1 MTGFL
6 WSDDADA
13 FFGEQPNAGPS
24 KSNLPPKSSEKPASK
39 SAANSGAKSSAKVPA
54 KPRPGTTSEA
64 PLTVAQLNAWIK
76 NAIEQ
81 TVPTFWLAGEIGNLN
96 QSASGHVYLTIKDAA
111 SQVSAVIWRST
122 FERIGMDLREG
133 MAVLVQGRIEV
144 YGPRGTYQVIITRME
159 QQGLGALQAA
169 FRRLHA
175 KLEKEGL
182 FAPER
187 KKPLPA
193 FPTRIGFVTSPSGAA
208 IHDFTQV
215 LKRRWPGA
223 SVLIIPSR
231 VQGDGAAQEIA
242 EGIRVAAL
250 LKPALDVLV
259 VGRGGGSLEDLWCFN
274 EEVVV
279 RAVAACPLPTVSA
292 VGHEIDVTLCDL
304 AADVRALTPS
314 EAAERIVP
322 SRDDVFD
329 TLTGV
334 QRRLDT
340 LLMHRLSQAE
350 MRLQSIASRPILQSP
365 ERLLETPMQRLDD
378 LHESLDGVIDELMQ
392 SRTEQLERVSQV
404 LDAISPLKT
413 LARGYSVT
421 LDAQSNKVIM
431 STEHIQP
438 GQLIRTKLSDGEFLS
453 KIVED

>member
-6 WSDDADA
+6 WSEDADA
-13 FFGEQPNAGPS
+13 FFGERQNAHPSQSNKPS
-24 KSNLPPKSSEKPASK
+24 KQPSKPTVKTS
-39 SAANSGAKSSAKVPA
+39 A
-54 KPRPGTTSEA
+54 KPRPGTSSDA
-64 PLTVAQLNAWIK
+64 PLSVAQLNAWIK

-81 TVPTFWLAGEIGNLN
+81 TVPTFWLEGEIGNLN
-96 QSASGHVYLTIKDAA
+96 QSASGHVYLTIKDAT
-111 SQVSAVIWRST
+111 SQVSAVLWRSAY
-122 FERIGMDLREG
+122 ERIGMDLREG

-144 YGPRGTYQVIITRME
+144 YGPRGTYQVIIARME
-159 QQGLGALQAA
+159 QKGLGALQAA

-182 FAPER
+182 FASER

-193 FPTRIGFVTSPSGAA
+193 FPSRIGFVTSPSGAA

-231 VQGDGAAQEIA
+231 VQGDGAALEIA
-242 EGIRVAAL
+242 EGIRVASL

-279 RAVAACPLPTVSA
+279 RAIAACPLPTVSA

-322 SRDDVFD
+322 SRDDVFE
-329 TLTGV
+329 TLTEV

-340 LLMHRLSQAE
+340 LLLHRLSQAE
-350 MRLQSIASRPILQSP
+350 MRLQSISSRPALQSP
-365 ERLLETPMQRLDD
+365 ERLLETPMQLLDD
-378 LHESLDGVIDELMQ
+378 MHESLDNRIDVLIQ
-392 SRTEQLERVSQV
+392 TRTEQLERVSQV

-421 LDAQSNKVIM
+421 LDADSDKVIM
-431 STEHIQP
+431 SIEHVKP
-438 GQLIRTKLSDGEFLS
+438 EQLIRTKLSDGEFVS
-453 KIVED
+453 KIV

>member
-13 FFGEQPNAGPS
+13 FFGEQPKARPNPNDRSHKPPSASPANAS
-24 KSNLPPKSSEKPASK
+24 PKT
-39 SAANSGAKSSAKVPA
+39 
-54 KPRPGTTSEA
+54 RPGTSSDA
-64 PLTVAQLNAWIK
+64 PLSVAQLNAWIK

-81 TVPTFWLAGEIGNLN
+81 TVPTFWLVGEIGNLN
-96 QSASGHVYLTIKDAA
+96 QSASGHVYLTIKDAT
-111 SQVSAVIWRST
+111 SQVSAVLWRST

-193 FPTRIGFVTSPSGAA
+193 FPCRIGFVTSPSGAA

-231 VQGDGAAQEIA
+231 VQGDGAALEIA

-279 RAVAACPLPTVSA
+279 RAIAACPLPTVSA

-322 SRDDVFD
+322 SRDDVFES
-329 TLTGV
+329 LAAV
-334 QRRLDT
+334 QRRLDS
-340 LLMHRLSQAE
+340 LLLHRLSQAE
-350 MRLQSIASRPILQSP
+350 IRLQSIASRPVLQSP
-365 ERLLETPMQRLDD
+365 ERLLETPTQRLDVM
-378 LHESLDGVIDELMQ
+378 HETLDNRIDVILQ

-421 LDAQSNKVIM
+421 LDAASDKVIM
-431 STEHIQP
+431 SIEHVKP
-438 GQLIRTKLSDGEFLS
+438 DQLIRTKLSDGEFLS
-453 KIVED
+453 KIV

>member
-6 WSDDADA
+6 WSEDADA
-13 FFGEQPNAGPS
+13 FFGEQPNAD
-24 KSNLPPKSSEKPASK
+24 SSQRNP
-39 SAANSGAKSSAKVPA
+39 PA
-54 KPRPGTTSEA
+54 KTPRKTPTKAQPGTSSDA
-64 PLTVAQLNAWIK
+64 PLSVAQLNAWVK
-76 NAIEQ
+76 NAIEKS
-81 TVPTFWLAGEIGNLN
+81 VPTFWLVGEIGNLN
-96 QSASGHVYLTIKDAA
+96 QSASGHVYLTIKDAT
-111 SQVSAVIWRST
+111 SQVSAVLWRST
-122 FERIGMDLREG
+122 YERIGMDLREG

-144 YGPRGTYQVIITRME
+144 YGPRGTYQMIITRME

-187 KKPLPA
+187 KKSLPA

-223 SVLIIPSR
+223 SVLIIPTR
-231 VQGDGAAQEIA
+231 VQGDGAAVEIA

-250 LKPALDVLV
+250 LIPALDVLV

-279 RAVAACPLPTVSA
+279 RAIAACPLPTVSA

-322 SRDDVFD
+322 SRDEVFE
-329 TLTGV
+329 TLVGV

-340 LLMHRLSQAE
+340 LLLHRLSQSE
-350 MRLQSIASRPILQSP
+350 MRLQSLASRPVLQSP
-365 ERLLETPMQRLDD
+365 ERLLETPTQLLDD
-378 LHESLDGVIDELMQ
+378 LHESLDNTIDGLMQ
-392 SRTEQLERVSQV
+392 ARTEQLERVSQV

-421 LDAQSNKVIM
+421 LDAENEKVIM
-431 STEHIQP
+431 SIEHVKP
-438 GQLIRTKLSDGEFLS
+438 GQLIRTKLSDGEFVS
-453 KIVED
+453 KVSL

>member
-13 FFGEQPNAGPS
+13 FFGEQPKPNPTQSSSPS
-24 KSNLPPKSSEKPASK
+24 KSTAKPTAKPA
-39 SAANSGAKSSAKVPA
+39 AKV
-54 KPRPGTTSEA
+54 RPGTTSDA
-64 PLTVAQLNAWIK
+64 PLSVGQLNAWIK

-96 QSASGHVYLTIKDAA
+96 QSASGHVYLTIKDST
-111 SQVSAVIWRST
+111 SQISAVIWRST

-133 MAVLVQGRIEV
+133 MAVLIQGRIEV
-144 YGPRGTYQVIITRME
+144 YGPRGTYQVIIARME

-187 KKPLPA
+187 KKTLPM

-250 LKPALDVLV
+250 LRPALDVLV

-279 RAVAACPLPTVSA
+279 RALAACPLPTVSA
-292 VGHEIDVTLCDL
+292 VGHEIDVTLSDL

-322 SRDDVFD
+322 SRDEVYQS
-329 TLTGV
+329 LAKV
-334 QRRLDT
+334 HHRLDT
-340 LLMHRLSQAE
+340 LLLHRLSQSE
-350 MRLQSIASRPILQSP
+350 MRLKSIASRPVFQSP
-365 ERLLETPMQRLDD
+365 ERLLETPTQLLDD
-378 LHESLDGVIDELMQ
+378 LHESLDSTMDGLMQ

-421 LDAQSNKVIM
+421 QDAISDKVIM
-431 STEHIQP
+431 SVEHVVT
-438 GQLIRTKLSDGEFLS
+438 GQQIRTKLSDGEFVS
-453 KIVED
+453 RVE

>member
-6 WSDDADA
+6 WSDDADS
-13 FFGEQPNAGPS
+13 FFGEQPKAKTPPATTPHKAPG
-24 KSNLPPKSSEKPASK
+24 KSPTKP
-39 SAANSGAKSSAKVPA
+39 PA
-54 KPRPGTTSEA
+54 KAKPGASSDA
-64 PLTVAQLNAWIK
+64 PLSVGQLNAWIK
-76 NAIEQ
+76 NSIEQ
-81 TVPTFWLAGEIGNLN
+81 TVPTFWLVGEIGNLN
-96 QSASGHVYLTIKDAA
+96 QSASGHVYLTIKDST
-111 SQVSAVIWRST
+111 SQVSAVLWRST
-122 FERIGMDLREG
+122 FERLGMDLREG

-144 YGPRGTYQVIITRME
+144 YGPRGTYQVIIARME

-187 KKPLPA
+187 KKPLPI
-193 FPTRIGFVTSPSGAA
+193 FPSRIGFVTSPSGAA

-231 VQGDGAAQEIA
+231 VQGDGAAEDIA

-250 LKPALDVLV
+250 LRPALDVLV

-279 RAVAACPLPTVSA
+279 RAIAACPLPTVSA

-322 SRDDVFD
+322 SRDDVYGS
-329 TLTGV
+329 LTKV
-334 QRRLDT
+334 QHRIDT
-340 LLMHRLSQAE
+340 LLLNRLSQSE
-350 MRLQSIASRPILQSP
+350 MRLKSTASRPIFQSP
-365 ERLLETPMQRLDD
+365 ERLLETPTQRLDD
-378 LHESLDGVIDELMQ
+378 LHESLDNKLDVVIQ

-421 LDAQSNKVIM
+421 LDAESDKVVM
-431 STEHIQP
+431 SVEHVKS
-438 GQLIRTKLSDGEFLS
+438 GQQIRTKLSDGEFVS
-453 KIVED
+453 KVL

>member
-6 WSDDADA
+6 WSEDADA
-13 FFGEQPNAGPS
+13 FFGERQNAHPSQSNKPS
-24 KSNLPPKSSEKPASK
+24 KQPSKPTVKTS
-39 SAANSGAKSSAKVPA
+39 A
-54 KPRPGTTSEA
+54 KPRPGTSSDA
-64 PLTVAQLNAWIK
+64 PLSVAQLNAWIK

-81 TVPTFWLAGEIGNLN
+81 TVPTFWLEGEIGNLN
-96 QSASGHVYLTIKDAA
+96 QSASGHVYLTIKDAT
-111 SQVSAVIWRST
+111 SQVSAVLWRSAY
-122 FERIGMDLREG
+122 ERIGMDLREG

-144 YGPRGTYQVIITRME
+144 YGPRGTYQVIIARME
-159 QQGLGALQAA
+159 QKGLGALQAA

-182 FAPER
+182 FASER

-193 FPTRIGFVTSPSGAA
+193 FPSRIGFVTSPSGAA

-231 VQGDGAAQEIA
+231 VQGDGAALEIA
-242 EGIRVAAL
+242 EGIRVASL

-279 RAVAACPLPTVSA
+279 RAIAACPLPTVSA
-292 VGHEIDVTLCDL
+292 VGHEIDVTLSDL

-322 SRDDVFD
+322 SRDDVFE
-329 TLTGV
+329 TLTEV

-340 LLMHRLSQAE
+340 LLLHRLSQAE
-350 MRLQSIASRPILQSP
+350 MRLQSISSRPALQSP
-365 ERLLETPMQRLDD
+365 ERLLETPMQLLDD
-378 LHESLDGVIDELMQ
+378 MHESLDNRIDVLIQ
-392 SRTEQLERVSQV
+392 TRTEQLERVSQV

-421 LDAQSNKVIM
+421 LDADSDKVIM
-431 STEHIQP
+431 SIEHVKP
-438 GQLIRTKLSDGEFLS
+438 EQLIRTKLSDGEFVS
-453 KIVED
+453 KIV

>member
-6 WSDDADA
+6 WSEDADA
-13 FFGEQPNAGPS
+13 FFGEQPNAD
-24 KSNLPPKSSEKPASK
+24 SSQRNP
-39 SAANSGAKSSAKVPA
+39 PA
-54 KPRPGTTSEA
+54 KTPRKTPTKAQPGTSSDA
-64 PLTVAQLNAWIK
+64 PLSVAQLNAWVK

-81 TVPTFWLAGEIGNLN
+81 SVPTFWLVGEIGNLN
-96 QSASGHVYLTIKDAA
+96 QSASGHVYLTIKDAT
-111 SQVSAVIWRST
+111 SQVSAVLWRST
-122 FERIGMDLREG
+122 YERIGMDLREG

-144 YGPRGTYQVIITRME
+144 YGPRGTYQMIITRME

-187 KKPLPA
+187 KKSLPA

-231 VQGDGAAQEIA
+231 VQGDGAAVEIA

-279 RAVAACPLPTVSA
+279 RAIAACPLPTVSA

-322 SRDDVFD
+322 SRDEVFE
-329 TLTGV
+329 TLVGV

-340 LLMHRLSQAE
+340 LLLHRLSQSE
-350 MRLQSIASRPILQSP
+350 MRLQSLASRPVLQSP
-365 ERLLETPMQRLDD
+365 ERLLETPTQLLDD
-378 LHESLDGVIDELMQ
+378 LHESLDNTIDGLMQ
-392 SRTEQLERVSQV
+392 ARTEQLERVSQV

-421 LDAQSNKVIM
+421 LDAENEKVIM
-431 STEHIQP
+431 SIEHVKP
-438 GQLIRTKLSDGEFLS
+438 GQLIRTKLSDGEFVS
-453 KIVED
+453 KVSL

>member
-13 FFGEQPNAGPS
+13 FFGET
-24 KSNLPPKSSEKPASK
+24 PKAD
-39 SAANSGAKSSAKVPA
+39 GG
-54 KPRPGTTSEA
+54 KPRPQSKSTSSESLAPKNLAKGLAKPKLGTSSDA
-64 PLTVAQLNAWIK
+64 PLTVAQLNQWIK

-96 QSASGHVYLTIKDAA
+96 QSASGHVYLTIKDSA
-111 SQVSAVIWRST
+111 SQISAVIWRST
-122 FERIGMDLREG
+122 FERIGIDLREG

-144 YGPRGTYQVIITRME
+144 YGPRGTYQLIINRME

-182 FAPER
+182 FAAER
-187 KKPLPA
+187 KKPLPT
-193 FPTRIGFVTSPSGAA
+193 FPIRIGFVTSPSGAA

-231 VQGDGAAQEIA
+231 VQGDGAAAEIA

-250 LKPALDVLV
+250 VRPALDVLV

-274 EEVVV
+274 EEIVV
-279 RAVAACPLPTVSA
+279 RAIAACPLPTVSA
-292 VGHEIDVTLCDL
+292 VGHEVDVTLCDL

-322 SRDDVFD
+322 SREEIFD
-329 TLTGV
+329 TLAGV

-340 LLMHRLSQAE
+340 LLVHRLSQAE
-350 MRLQSIASRPILQSP
+350 LRLQSMASRPILQSP
-365 ERLLETPMQRLDD
+365 ERLLETPTQRLDD
-378 LHESLDGVIDELMQ
+378 LHESLDSMIDGVIQ

-421 LDAQSNKVIM
+421 LDAENDKVIM
-431 STEHIQP
+431 SLEHVKP
-438 GQLIRTKLSDGEFLS
+438 GQLIRTKLCDGEFVS
-453 KIVED
+453 KVLDTD

>member
-1 MTGFL
+1 VTGFL

-13 FFGEQPNAGPS
+13 FFGEQPNAKPTSKPSGKSPS
-24 KSNLPPKSSEKPASK
+24 K
-39 SAANSGAKSSAKVPA
+39 V
-54 KPRPGTTSEA
+54 RPGSSSDA
-64 PLTVAQLNAWIK
+64 PLSVAQLNAWIK
-76 NAIEQ
+76 NTIEQ

-96 QSASGHVYLTIKDAA
+96 QSASGHVYLTIKDGA
-111 SQVSAVIWRST
+111 SQVSAVLWRST

-133 MAVLVQGRIEV
+133 MAVLVQGRVEV
-144 YGPRGTYQVIITRME
+144 YGPRGTYQVIIARLE

-182 FAPER
+182 FAQER
-187 KKPLPA
+187 KKPLPM

-208 IHDFTQV
+208 IHDFTQI

-231 VQGDGAAQEIA
+231 VQGDGAALEIA

-250 LKPALDVLV
+250 LRPKLDVLV

-279 RAVAACPLPTVSA
+279 RAIAACSLPTVSA

-322 SRDDVFD
+322 SRDDVYQS
-329 TLTGV
+329 LTKI
-334 QRRLDT
+334 QNRLDT
-340 LLMHRLSQAE
+340 LLLHQLSQSE
-350 MRLQSIASRPILQSP
+350 MRLKSIESRPVLQAP
-365 ERLLETPMQRLDD
+365 ERLLEKPTQLLDD
-378 LHESLDGVIDELMQ
+378 LHESLDAVVDGLIQ

-421 LDAQSNKVIM
+421 LDAENDRVIM
-431 STEHIQP
+431 SVEHVKV
-438 GQLIRTKLSDGEFLS
+438 GQQIRTKLSDGEFVSEVLS
-453 KIVED
+453 

>member
-13 FFGEQPNAGPS
+13 FFGEKPKANPS
-24 KSNLPPKSSEKPASK
+24 KSNPASK
-39 SAANSGAKSSAKVPA
+39 PSGKTSPKA
-54 KPRPGTTSEA
+54 RPGTSSDT
-64 PLTVAQLNAWIK
+64 PLSVAQLNAWVK

-96 QSASGHVYLTIKDAA
+96 QSASGHVYLTIKDAT
-111 SQVSAVIWRST
+111 SQVSAVVWRST

-182 FAPER
+182 FETDR

-250 LKPALDVLV
+250 LRPKLDVLV

-304 AADVRALTPS
+304 AADIRALTPS

-322 SRDDVFD
+322 SRDEVSE
-329 TLTGV
+329 TLGAV

-340 LLMHRLSQAE
+340 LLLHRVSQAE
-350 MRLQSIASRPILQSP
+350 MRLNSVASRPVLQSP
-365 ERLLETPMQRLDD
+365 ERLLETPTQLLDD
-378 LHESLDGVIDELMQ
+378 LHESLDNTIDGMMQ

-421 LDAQSNKVIM
+421 LHAESDKVIM
-431 STEHIQP
+431 SIEHVKP
-438 GQLIRTKLSDGEFLS
+438 GQLIRTKLSDGEFVS
-453 KIVED
+453 KIV

>member
-6 WSDDADA
+6 WSEDADA
-13 FFGEQPNAGPS
+13 FFGEKQNARPSQSNKPS
-24 KSNLPPKSSEKPASK
+24 KQPSKPTVKTS
-39 SAANSGAKSSAKVPA
+39 A
-54 KPRPGTTSEA
+54 KPRPGTSSDA
-64 PLTVAQLNAWIK
+64 PLSVAQLNAWIK

-81 TVPTFWLAGEIGNLN
+81 TVPTFWLEGEIGNLN
-96 QSASGHVYLTIKDAA
+96 QSASGHVYLTIKDAT
-111 SQVSAVIWRST
+111 SQVSAVLWRSAY
-122 FERIGMDLREG
+122 ERIGMDLREG

-144 YGPRGTYQVIITRME
+144 YGPRGTYQVIIARME
-159 QQGLGALQAA
+159 QKGLGALQAA

-182 FAPER
+182 FASER

-193 FPTRIGFVTSPSGAA
+193 FPSRIGFVTSPSGAA

-231 VQGDGAAQEIA
+231 VQGDGAALEIA
-242 EGIRVAAL
+242 EGIRVASL

-279 RAVAACPLPTVSA
+279 RAIAACPLPTVSA
-292 VGHEIDVTLCDL
+292 VGHEIDVTLSDL

-322 SRDDVFD
+322 SRDDVFE
-329 TLTGV
+329 TLTEV

-340 LLMHRLSQAE
+340 LLLHRLSQAE
-350 MRLQSIASRPILQSP
+350 MRLQSISSRPALQSP
-365 ERLLETPMQRLDD
+365 ERLLETPMQLLDD
-378 LHESLDGVIDELMQ
+378 MHESLDNRIDVLIQ
-392 SRTEQLERVSQV
+392 TRTEQLERVSQV

-421 LDAQSNKVIM
+421 LDADSDKVIM
-431 STEHIQP
+431 SIEHVKP
-438 GQLIRTKLSDGEFLS
+438 EQLIRTKLSDGEFVS
-453 KIVED
+453 KIV

>member
-13 FFGEQPNAGPS
+13 FFGEQPKAQPNQNERSHKPRSAPPANA
-24 KSNLPPKSSEKPASK
+24 SEKT
-39 SAANSGAKSSAKVPA
+39 
-54 KPRPGTTSEA
+54 RPGTSSDA
-64 PLTVAQLNAWIK
+64 PLSVAQLNAWIK

-81 TVPTFWLAGEIGNLN
+81 TVPTFWLVGEIGNLN
-96 QSASGHVYLTIKDAA
+96 QSASGHVYLTIKDAT
-111 SQVSAVIWRST
+111 SQVSAVLWRST

-193 FPTRIGFVTSPSGAA
+193 FPSRIGFVTSPSGAA

-231 VQGDGAAQEIA
+231 VQGDGAALEIA

-279 RAVAACPLPTVSA
+279 RAIAACPLPTVSA

-322 SRDDVFD
+322 SRDDVFES
-329 TLTGV
+329 LAAV
-334 QRRLDT
+334 QRRLDS
-340 LLMHRLSQAE
+340 LLLHRLSQAE
-350 MRLQSIASRPILQSP
+350 IRLQSIASRPVLQSP
-365 ERLLETPMQRLDD
+365 ERLLETPSQRLDD
-378 LHESLDGVIDELMQ
+378 MHESLDNMIDVLIQ

-421 LDAQSNKVIM
+421 LDAASDKVIL
-431 STEHIQP
+431 SIEHVKP
-438 GQLIRTKLSDGEFLS
+438 DQLIRTKLSDGEFLS
-453 KIVED
+453 KIV

>member
-13 FFGEQPNAGPS
+13 FFGEQPNANPIKNNPTS
-24 KSNLPPKSSEKPASK
+24 
-39 SAANSGAKSSAKVPA
+39 KSSAKPAGKLPA
-54 KPRPGTTSEA
+54 KPKPGTSSDA
-64 PLTVAQLNAWIK
+64 PLSVGQLNAWIK

-81 TVPTFWLAGEIGNLN
+81 SVPTFWLAGEIGNLN
-96 QSASGHVYLTIKDAA
+96 QSASGHVYLTIKDST
-111 SQVSAVIWRST
+111 SQISAVVWRST

-133 MAVLVQGRIEV
+133 MAVLVQGRVEV

-187 KKPLPA
+187 KKPLPM

-231 VQGDGAAQEIA
+231 VQGEGAALEIA

-250 LKPALDVLV
+250 LRPVLDVLV

-279 RAVAACPLPTVSA
+279 RAIAACPLPTVSA
-292 VGHEIDVTLCDL
+292 VGHEIDVTLSDL

-322 SRDDVFD
+322 SRDEVYES
-329 TLTGV
+329 LAKV
-334 QRRLDT
+334 QHRLDT
-340 LLMHRLSQAE
+340 LLLHRLSQSE
-350 MRLQSIASRPILQSP
+350 MRLKSIASRPVFQTP
-365 ERLLETPMQRLDD
+365 ERLLETPSQMLDD
-378 LHESLDGVIDELMQ
+378 LHESLDNHMDSLMQ
-392 SRTEQLERVSQV
+392 SRSEQLERVSQV

-421 LDAQSNKVIM
+421 QDANSDKVIM
-431 STEHIQP
+431 SVEHVAP
-438 GQLIRTKLSDGEFLS
+438 GQRIRTKLSDGEFIS
-453 KIVED
+453 RVE

>member
-13 FFGEQPNAGPS
+13 FFGKEPKADGGKPGPPS
-24 KSNLPPKSSEKPASK
+24 KS
-39 SAANSGAKSSAKVPA
+39 SSAGNPVPNNQAKGLA
-54 KPRPGTTSEA
+54 KPKPGTSSDA
-64 PLTVAQLNAWIK
+64 PLTVAQLNQWIK

-96 QSASGHVYLTIKDAA
+96 QSASGHVYLTIKDSA
-111 SQVSAVIWRST
+111 SQISAVIWRST
-122 FERIGMDLREG
+122 FERIGIDLREG

-144 YGPRGTYQVIITRME
+144 YGPRGTYQLIINRME

-182 FAPER
+182 FAAER
-187 KKPLPA
+187 KKPLPT
-193 FPTRIGFVTSPSGAA
+193 FPIRIGFVTSPSGAA

-231 VQGDGAAQEIA
+231 VQGDGAAAEIA

-250 LKPALDVLV
+250 VRPALDVLV

-279 RAVAACPLPTVSA
+279 RAIAACPLPTVSA
-292 VGHEIDVTLCDL
+292 VGHEVDVTLCDL

-322 SRDDVFD
+322 SREEVFD
-329 TLTGV
+329 TLASL

-340 LLMHRLSQAE
+340 LLLHRLSQAE
-350 MRLQSIASRPILQSP
+350 MRLQSMASRPILQSP
-365 ERLLETPMQRLDD
+365 ERLLETPTQRLDD
-378 LHESLDGVIDELMQ
+378 LHESLDTMIDGVMQ

-421 LDAQSNKVIM
+421 LDAVSDKVIM
-431 STEHIQP
+431 SIEHVKP
-438 GQLIRTKLSDGEFLS
+438 GQLIRTKLSDGEFVS
-453 KIVED
+453 KVLDTD

>member
-13 FFGEQPNAGPS
+13 FFGEQPKARTNQNDRS
-24 KSNLPPKSSEKPASK
+24 DRPPIAP
-39 SAANSGAKSSAKVPA
+39 PA
-54 KPRPGTTSEA
+54 KASSKTRPGTSSDA
-64 PLTVAQLNAWIK
+64 PLSVAQLNAWIK

-96 QSASGHVYLTIKDAA
+96 HSASGHVYLTIKDAT
-111 SQVSAVIWRST
+111 SQVSAVLWRST

-193 FPTRIGFVTSPSGAA
+193 FPSRIGFVTSPSGAA

-231 VQGDGAAQEIA
+231 VQGDGAALEIA

-322 SRDDVFD
+322 SRDDV
-329 TLTGV
+329 LESLAAV
-334 QRRLDT
+334 QRRLDS
-340 LLMHRLSQAE
+340 LLLHRLSQAE
-350 MRLQSIASRPILQSP
+350 TRLQSIASRTVLQSP
-365 ERLLETPMQRLDD
+365 ERLLETPTQRLDVI
-378 LHESLDGVIDELMQ
+378 HETLDNMIDVIIQ

-421 LDAQSNKVIM
+421 LDAASDKVIM
-431 STEHIQP
+431 SIEHVKP
-438 GQLIRTKLSDGEFLS
+438 DQLIRTKLCDGEFLS
-453 KIVED
+453 KIV

>member
-13 FFGEQPNAGPS
+13 FFGDS
-24 KSNLPPKSSEKPASK
+24 PKKEPIDLTPKRASK
-39 SAANSGAKSSAKVPA
+39 A
-54 KPRPGTTSEA
+54 KPRPGTSSDA
-64 PLTVAQLNAWIK
+64 PLNVTQLNAWIK
-76 NAIEQ
+76 QAIDAA
-81 TVPTFWLAGEIGNLN
+81 VPTFWLSGEIGNLN
-96 QSASGHVYLTIKDAA
+96 QSASGHVYLTIKDAT
-111 SQVSAVIWRST
+111 SQISAVLWRST

-133 MAVLVQGRIEV
+133 MAVLVQGRIDV
-144 YGPRGTYQVIITRME
+144 YGPRGTYQIIINRME

-182 FAPER
+182 FAAER
-187 KKPLPA
+187 KKQLPL

-231 VQGDGAAQEIA
+231 VQGEGAAAEIA
-242 EGIRVAAL
+242 SGIRVAQRL
-250 LKPALDVLV
+250 RPALDVLV

-279 RAVAACPLPTVSA
+279 RAVAECSLPTISA
-292 VGHEIDVTLCDL
+292 VGHEIDITLCDL

-314 EAAERIVP
+314 EAAERVAP
-322 SRDDVFD
+322 SRDEIQDSLSAVR
-329 TLTGV
+329 
-334 QRRLDT
+334 RRLDT
-340 LLMHRLSQAE
+340 LMMHRLSQAE
-350 MRLQSIASRPILQSP
+350 TRLNSILSRPIFKSP
-365 ERLLETPMQRLDD
+365 ERSLETPMQRLDD
-378 LHESLDGVIDELMQ
+378 LHEALDTAIDNVIQ
-392 SRTEQLERVSQV
+392 SRHELLQRNSSVLE
-404 LDAISPLKT
+404 AISPLKT

-421 LDAQSNKVIM
+421 IDANSGQLITSEKQ
-431 STEHIQP
+431 IQP
-438 GQLIRTKLSDGEFLS
+438 GQKVRTKLGDGEFTS
-453 KIVED
+453 IVDSQ

>member
-1 MTGFL
+1 VTGFL

-13 FFGEQPNAGPS
+13 FFGEQPKAGPS
-24 KSNLPPKSSEKPASK
+24 KNDLSPKSTDKPIAKTAATPS
-39 SAANSGAKSSAKVPA
+39 ANSPA
-54 KPRPGTTSEA
+54 KAPAKLRPGTSSDA
-64 PLTVAQLNAWIK
+64 PLSVAQLNAWIK

-111 SQVSAVIWRST
+111 SQVSAVLWRST

-187 KKPLPA
+187 KKSLPTY
-193 FPTRIGFVTSPSGAA
+193 PTRIGFVTSPSGAA

-231 VQGDGAAQEIA
+231 VQGEGAAQEIA

-322 SRDDVFD
+322 SRDDVFE

-340 LLMHRLSQAE
+340 LLLNRLTQAE
-350 MRLQSIASRPILQSP
+350 MRLQSVASRPILQSP
-365 ERLLETPMQRLDD
+365 ERLLETPTQRLDD

-421 LDAQSNKVIM
+421 LDAQSDKVIM
-431 STEHIQP
+431 STEHVKP
-438 GQLIRTKLSDGEFLS
+438 GQLVRTKLSDGEFLS
-453 KIVED
+453 KVVES

>member
-13 FFGEQPNAGPS
+13 FFGEKPKANPS
-24 KSNLPPKSSEKPASK
+24 KSNPASK
-39 SAANSGAKSSAKVPA
+39 PAGRTPPTARPGANSD
-54 KPRPGTTSEA
+54 T
-64 PLTVAQLNAWIK
+64 PLSVAQLNAWVK
-76 NAIEQ
+76 NAIER
-81 TVPTFWLAGEIGNLN
+81 TIPTFWLAGEIGNLN
-96 QSASGHVYLTIKDAA
+96 QSASGHVYLTIKDAT
-111 SQVSAVIWRST
+111 SQVSAVLWRST

-182 FAPER
+182 FEPDR
-187 KKPLPA
+187 KKTLPA

-231 VQGDGAAQEIA
+231 VQGDGAALEIA

-250 LKPALDVLV
+250 LKPPLDVLV

-322 SRDDVFD
+322 NRDEVFE
-329 TLTGV
+329 TLAAV
-334 QRRLDT
+334 RRRLDT
-340 LLMHRLSQAE
+340 LLLHRLSQAE
-350 MRLQSIASRPILQSP
+350 MRLNSVASRPVLQSP
-365 ERLLETPMQRLDD
+365 ERLLETPTQLLDD
-378 LHESLDGVIDELMQ
+378 LHESLDNIIDGMMQ

-421 LDAQSNKVIM
+421 LNAESDKVIM
-431 STEHIQP
+431 SIEHVKP
-438 GQLIRTKLSDGEFLS
+438 GQLIRTKLSDGEFVS
-453 KIVED
+453 KIV

>member
-13 FFGEQPNAGPS
+13 FFGEQQSANNSKANPTS
-24 KSNLPPKSSEKPASK
+24 KSPTDNSPLGKSPV
-39 SAANSGAKSSAKVPA
+39 AKSPTKV
-54 KPRPGTTSEA
+54 RPGTSSDA
-64 PLTVAQLNAWIK
+64 PLSVAQLNAWIK
-76 NAIEQ
+76 NTIEQ
-81 TVPTFWLAGEIGNLN
+81 TLPSFWLAGEIGNLN
-96 QSASGHVYLTIKDAA
+96 QSASGHVYLTIKDAS
-111 SQVSAVIWRST
+111 SQVSAVLWRST

-182 FAPER
+182 FSADR
-187 KKPLPA
+187 KKSLPM

-231 VQGDGAAQEIA
+231 VQGDGAALEIA
-242 EGIRVAAL
+242 EGIRVAAI
-250 LKPALDVLV
+250 LKPTLDVLV
-259 VGRGGGSLEDLWCFN
+259 IGRGGGSLEDLWCFN

-322 SRDDVFD
+322 SKDDVYD
-329 TLTGV
+329 SLTKV
-334 QRRLDT
+334 QHRLDS
-340 LLMHRLSQAE
+340 LLLHRLSQWE
-350 MRLQSIASRPILQSP
+350 MRLKSIASRPVFQSP
-365 ERLLETPMQRLDD
+365 ERLLETPTQLLDD
-378 LHESLDGVIDELMQ
+378 LHESLDGLVDGLIQ
-392 SRTEQLERVSQV
+392 TRTEQLERVSQV

-413 LARGYSVT
+413 LARGYSVSM
-421 LDAQSNKVIM
+421 DAASEKVIM
-431 STEHIQP
+431 SAEHVKT
-438 GQLIRTKLSDGEFLS
+438 GQEIRTKLSDGEFLS
-453 KIVED
+453 RVL

>member
-1 MTGFL
+1 VTGFL

-13 FFGEQPNAGPS
+13 FFGEQPKAGPS
-24 KSNLPPKSSEKPASK
+24 KNDLSPKSTDKPIAK
-39 SAANSGAKSSAKVPA
+39 TAATPSAKSPA
-54 KPRPGTTSEA
+54 KAPAKLRPGTSSDA
-64 PLTVAQLNAWIK
+64 PLSVAQLNAWIK

-111 SQVSAVIWRST
+111 SQVSAVLWRST

-187 KKPLPA
+187 KKSLPTY
-193 FPTRIGFVTSPSGAA
+193 PTRIGFVTSPSGAA

-231 VQGDGAAQEIA
+231 VQGEGAAQEIA

-322 SRDDVFD
+322 SRDDVFE

-340 LLMHRLSQAE
+340 LLLNRLTQAE
-350 MRLQSIASRPILQSP
+350 MRLQSVASRPILQSP
-365 ERLLETPMQRLDD
+365 ERLLETPTQRLDD

-421 LDAQSNKVIM
+421 LDAQSDKVIM
-431 STEHIQP
+431 STEHVKP
-438 GQLIRTKLSDGEFLS
+438 GQLVRTKLSDGEFLS
-453 KIVED
+453 KVVES

>member
-13 FFGEQPNAGPS
+13 FFGEQPKARPIQNDRSHKPPGAPPANA
-24 KSNLPPKSSEKPASK
+24 
-39 SAANSGAKSSAKVPA
+39 SAKT
-54 KPRPGTTSEA
+54 RPGTSSDA
-64 PLTVAQLNAWIK
+64 PLSVAQLNVWIK

-81 TVPTFWLAGEIGNLN
+81 TVPTFWLVGEIGNLN
-96 QSASGHVYLTIKDAA
+96 QSASGHVYLTIKDAT
-111 SQVSAVIWRST
+111 SQVSAVLWRST

-193 FPTRIGFVTSPSGAA
+193 FPSRIGFVTSPSGAA

-231 VQGDGAAQEIA
+231 VQGDGAALEIA

-279 RAVAACPLPTVSA
+279 RAIAACTLPTVSA

-322 SRDDVFD
+322 SRDDVFES
-329 TLTGV
+329 LAAV
-334 QRRLDT
+334 QRRLDS
-340 LLMHRLSQAE
+340 LLLHRLSQAE
-350 MRLQSIASRPILQSP
+350 VRLQSIASRPVLQSP
-365 ERLLETPMQRLDD
+365 ERLLETPSQRLDD
-378 LHESLDGVIDELMQ
+378 MHESLDNRIDVLIQ

-421 LDAQSNKVIM
+421 LDAACDKVIM
-431 STEHIQP
+431 SIEHVKP
-438 GQLIRTKLSDGEFLS
+438 DQLIRTKLSDGEFLS
-453 KIVED
+453 KIV

>member
-13 FFGEQPNAGPS
+13 FFGEQPNAD
-24 KSNLPPKSSEKPASK
+24 SSQRNP
-39 SAANSGAKSSAKVPA
+39 PA
-54 KPRPGTTSEA
+54 KTPGKRPANARPGTSSDA
-64 PLTVAQLNAWIK
+64 PLSVAQLNAWVK

-81 TVPTFWLAGEIGNLN
+81 SVHTFWLAGEIGNLN

-111 SQVSAVIWRST
+111 SQVSAVLWRST

-144 YGPRGTYQVIITRME
+144 YGPRGTYQVIITRLE

-169 FRRLHA
+169 FRRLHI

-187 KKPLPA
+187 KKSLPA

-231 VQGDGAAQEIA
+231 VQGDGAAIEIA

-250 LKPALDVLV
+250 LIPALDVLV

-322 SRDDVFD
+322 SRNEVFE
-329 TLTGV
+329 TLAAI
-334 QRRLDT
+334 QRRLDS
-340 LLMHRLSQAE
+340 LMIHRLSQSE
-350 MRLQSIASRPILQSP
+350 MRLQSLASRPVLQSP
-365 ERLLETPMQRLDD
+365 DRLLETPTQLLDD
-378 LHESLDGVIDELMQ
+378 LHESLDNTIDGLMQ
-392 SRTEQLERVSQV
+392 ARTEQLERVSQV

-421 LDAQSNKVIM
+421 LDAESEKVIM
-431 STEHIQP
+431 SVEHLKP
-438 GQLIRTKLSDGEFLS
+438 GQLIRTKLSDGEFVS
-453 KIVED
+453 KVFS

>member
-6 WSDDADA
+6 WSDDADS
-13 FFGEQPNAGPS
+13 FFGEQPKAKTPS
-24 KSNLPPKSSEKPASK
+24 TPPATTPHKAP
-39 SAANSGAKSSAKVPA
+39 AKSPTKAPA
-54 KPRPGTTSEA
+54 KAKPGASSDA
-64 PLTVAQLNAWIK
+64 PLSVGQLNAWIK
-76 NAIEQ
+76 NSIEQ
-81 TVPTFWLAGEIGNLN
+81 TVPTFWLVGEIGNLN
-96 QSASGHVYLTIKDAA
+96 QSASGHVYLTIKDST
-111 SQVSAVIWRST
+111 SQVSAVLWRST
-122 FERIGMDLREG
+122 FERLGMDLREG

-144 YGPRGTYQVIITRME
+144 YGPRGTYQVIIARME

-187 KKPLPA
+187 KKPLPT
-193 FPTRIGFVTSPSGAA
+193 FPSRIGFVTSPSGAA

-231 VQGDGAAQEIA
+231 VQGDGAAEEIA

-250 LKPALDVLV
+250 LRPALDVLV

-279 RAVAACPLPTVSA
+279 RAIAACPLPTVSA

-322 SRDDVFD
+322 SRDDVYGS
-329 TLTGV
+329 LTKV
-334 QRRLDT
+334 QHRIDT
-340 LLMHRLSQAE
+340 LLLNRLSQSE
-350 MRLQSIASRPILQSP
+350 MRLKSMASRPIFQSP
-365 ERLLETPMQRLDD
+365 ERLLETPTQRLDD
-378 LHESLDGVIDELMQ
+378 LHESLDNKLDVIIQ

-421 LDAQSNKVIM
+421 LDAESDKVVM
-431 STEHIQP
+431 SVEHVKS
-438 GQLIRTKLSDGEFLS
+438 GQQIRTKLSDGEFVS
-453 KIVED
+453 KVL